1 MEGKRLGITILSG
14 NEIEKPLPVVVTD
27 DDARPT
33 RERMAFA
40 RCRSALEVL
49 GKDGCLVEGVLDS
62 MTATARM
69 ATVMKLVWIL

>member
-14 NEIEKPLPVVVTD
+14 NEREKSLPAAVTD
-27 DDARPT
+27 DGARPT

-40 RCRSALEVL
+40 RCHSALEVL

-62 MTATARM
+62 MTARARM
-69 ATVMKLVWIL
+69 ATTMKHVWH